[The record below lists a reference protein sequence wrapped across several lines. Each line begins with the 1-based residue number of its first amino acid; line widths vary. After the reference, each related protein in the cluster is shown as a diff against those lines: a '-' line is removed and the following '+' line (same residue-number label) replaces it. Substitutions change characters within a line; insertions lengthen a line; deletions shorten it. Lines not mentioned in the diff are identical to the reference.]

1 MGLMLAVW
9 RANGGVRVGRYI
21 LKRLITLIPI
31 IFGISVL
38 VFTILHLVPG
48 DPASI
53 MLGTSATPEALQA
66 LRTAMGLDQP
76 LLTQYFHWIGG
87 ILQGDFGESVHTSE
101 PILPQILSRFTI
113 TLQLTLFAVVIGWSI
128 AIPLGIISAVR
139 VHSSIDVFVRLAA
152 MLGISVPNFAI
163 GTLLLLMLSLYF
175 GWFPPI
181 DVVSF
186 WENPVEAIKVFI
198 LPAVTM
204 GIVLAAGVM
213 RMTRSAFLETL
224 EKDFIRTAR
233 AKGNNQWT
241 VVIGHAL
248 RNSSIPIVTIA
259 GMQIGYLLGGSVIV
273 EQLFSI
279 PGLGQYILD
288 GIHQRDYPVVQ
299 GGVLF
304 VALVFVFVNLL
315 VDVIYTW
322 IDPRIKY

>member
-1 MGLMLAVW
+1 MGSYVIK
-9 RANGGVRVGRYI
+9 RIVGLVPI
-21 LKRLITLIPI
+21 L
-31 IFGISVL
+31 FGISLL

-53 MLGTSATPEALQA
+53 MLGTNATPEAIAA
-66 LRTAMGLDQP
+66 LRTRMGLDEP
-76 LLTQYFHWIGG
+76 LITQYLSWLGG
-87 ILQGDFGESVHTSE
+87 LVKGDFGVSVHTGE
-101 PILPQILSRFTI
+101 EILPQILKRFSI
-113 TLQLTLFAVVIGWSI
+113 TLQLTLFAVLIGWTI
-128 AIPLGIISAVR
+128 AIPLGILSAIR
-139 VHSSIDVFVRLAA
+139 VHSKTDIVVRIATL
-152 MLGISVPNFAI
+152 LGISVPNFAV
-163 GTLLLLMLSLYF
+163 GTLLLLVLSLYF

-186 WENPVEAIKVFI
+186 WEDPGEALQVFL

-204 GIVLAAGVM
+204 GIVIAAGVL
-213 RMTRSAFLETL
+213 RMTRSAFLETM

-233 AKGNNQWT
+233 AKGNSMWT
-241 VVIGHAL
+241 VVFGHAL

-279 PGLGQYILD
+279 PGLGQYVLE
-288 GIHQRDYPVVQ
+288 GIYQRDYPVVQ

-304 VALVFVFVNLL
+304 VALVFVLVNLL
-315 VDVIYTW
+315 IDIIYTW

>member
-1 MGLMLAVW
+1 MGSYVIK
-9 RANGGVRVGRYI
+9 RIVGLVPI
-21 LKRLITLIPI
+21 L
-31 IFGISVL
+31 FGISVL

-53 MLGTSATPEALQA
+53 MLGTNATPEAIAA
-66 LRTAMGLDQP
+66 LRTRMGLDEP
-76 LLTQYFHWIGG
+76 LITQYLSWLGG
-87 ILQGDFGESVHTSE
+87 LVKGDFGVSVHTGE
-101 PILPQILSRFTI
+101 EILPQILKRFSI
-113 TLQLTLFAVVIGWSI
+113 TLQLTLFAVLIGWTI
-128 AIPLGIISAVR
+128 AIPLGILSAIR
-139 VHSSIDVFVRLAA
+139 VHSKTDIVVRIATL
-152 MLGISVPNFAI
+152 LGISVPNFAV
-163 GTLLLLMLSLYF
+163 GTLLLLVLSLYF

-186 WENPVEAIKVFI
+186 WEDPGEALQVFL

-204 GIVLAAGVM
+204 GIVIAAGVL
-213 RMTRSAFLETL
+213 RMTRSAFLETM

-233 AKGNNQWT
+233 AKGNSMWT
-241 VVIGHAL
+241 VVFGHAL

-279 PGLGQYILD
+279 PGLGQYVLE
-288 GIHQRDYPVVQ
+288 GIYQRDYPVVQ

-304 VALVFVFVNLL
+304 VALVFVLVNLL
-315 VDVIYTW
+315 IDIIYTW

>member
-1 MGLMLAVW
+1 M
-9 RANGGVRVGRYI
+9 GRYI
-21 LKRLITLIPI
+21 VKRLISLVPI

-53 MLGTSATPEALQA
+53 MLGTSATPEAIKV
-66 LRTAMGLDQP
+66 LRQEMGLDLP
-76 LLTQYFHWIGG
+76 LVQQYLQWMGG
-87 ILQGDFGESVHTSE
+87 LLQGDFGVSVHTGE
-101 PILPQILSRFTI
+101 PILPEILSRFSI
-113 TLQLTLFAVVIGWSI
+113 TLQLTVLGALFGWLF

-139 VHSSIDVFVRLAA
+139 VHSSVDVVVRLFA

-163 GTLLLLMLSLYF
+163 GTLLLLGLSLYF

-186 WENPVEAIKVFI
+186 WEDPAEAWQVFV
-198 LPAVTM
+198 LPAITM

-233 AKGNNQWT
+233 AKGNNQWI
-241 VVIGHAL
+241 VIVGHAL

-288 GIHQRDYPVVQ
+288 GIYQRDYPVVQ

-304 VALVFVFVNLL
+304 VALVFVLVNLL

>member
-1 MGLMLAVW
+1 MGSYVIK
-9 RANGGVRVGRYI
+9 RIVGLVPI
-21 LKRLITLIPI
+21 L
-31 IFGISVL
+31 FGISVL

-53 MLGTSATPEALQA
+53 MLGTNATPEAIAA
-66 LRTAMGLDQP
+66 LRTRMGLDEP
-76 LLTQYFHWIGG
+76 LITQYLSWLGG
-87 ILQGDFGESVHTSE
+87 LVKGDFGVSVHTGE
-101 PILPQILSRFTI
+101 EILPQILKRFSI
-113 TLQLTLFAVVIGWSI
+113 TLQLTLFAVLIGWTI
-128 AIPLGIISAVR
+128 AIPLGILSAIR
-139 VHSSIDVFVRLAA
+139 VHAKTDIVVRIATL
-152 MLGISVPNFAI
+152 LGISVPNFAV
-163 GTLLLLMLSLYF
+163 GTLLLLVLSLYF

-186 WENPVEAIKVFI
+186 WEDPGEALQVFL

-204 GIVLAAGVM
+204 GIVIAAGVL
-213 RMTRSAFLETL
+213 RMTRSAFLETM

-233 AKGNNQWT
+233 AKGNSMWT
-241 VVIGHAL
+241 VVFGHAL

-279 PGLGQYILD
+279 PGLGQYVLE
-288 GIHQRDYPVVQ
+288 GIYQRDYPVVQ

-304 VALVFVFVNLL
+304 VALVFVLVNLL
-315 VDVIYTW
+315 IDIIYTW

>member
-1 MGLMLAVW
+1 
-9 RANGGVRVGRYI
+9 VGRYI
-21 LKRLITLIPI
+21 LKRIVSLIPI
-31 IFGISVL
+31 VFGISVL

-53 MLGTSATPEALQA
+53 MLGTNATPEAVKA
-66 LRTAMGLDQP
+66 LRQSMGLDQP
-76 LLTQYFHWIGG
+76 LVTQYLHWMGG
-87 ILQGDFGESVHTSE
+87 LMQGDFGVSVHTGQA
-101 PILPQILSRFTI
+101 ILPEILKRFAI
-113 TLQLTLFAVVIGWSI
+113 TLQLTLFGAIIGWSI
-128 AIPLGIISAVR
+128 AIPLGILSAVR
-139 VHSSIDVFVRLAA
+139 VHSSVDVLVRVTA

-163 GTLLLLMLSLYF
+163 GTLLLLGLSLYF

-181 DVVSF
+181 DVVNF
-186 WENPVEAIKVFI
+186 WENPVEAFQVFV

-224 EKDFIRTAR
+224 DKDFIRTAR

-288 GIHQRDYPVVQ
+288 GIYQRDYPVVQ

-304 VALVFVFVNLL
+304 IALVFVLVNLL

>member
-1 MGLMLAVW
+1 M
-9 RANGGVRVGRYI
+9 GRYI
-21 LKRLITLIPI
+21 IQRLVSLIPI
-31 IFGISVL
+31 IFGISIL

-53 MLGTSATPEALQA
+53 MLGTNATPEAIQA
-66 LRTAMGLDQP
+66 LRASMGLDKP
-76 LLTQYFHWIGG
+76 LVTQYLDWMGG
-87 ILQGDFGESVHTSE
+87 LLIGDFGQSVHTGE
-101 PILPQILSRFTI
+101 PILPEILKRFTI
-113 TLQLTLFAVVIGWSI
+113 TLQLTLFATLVGWAI
-128 AIPLGIISAVR
+128 AIPVGILSAVR
-139 VHSSIDVFVRLAA
+139 VHSPLDVIVRIVA

-163 GTLLLLMLSLYF
+163 GSLLLLILSLYF

-181 DVVSF
+181 DVVHF
-186 WENPVEAIKVFI
+186 WDDPAEAVKVFV

-204 GIVLAAGVM
+204 GIVLAAGIM

-224 EKDFIRTAR
+224 DKDFIRTAR
-233 AKGNNQWT
+233 AKGNNQWK

-248 RNSSIPIVTIA
+248 RNSAIPIITLA

-288 GIHQRDYPVVQ
+288 GIYQRDYPVVQ

-304 VALVFVFVNLL
+304 IALVFVLINLL
-315 VDVIYTW
+315 VDIIYTW
-322 IDPRIKY
+322 VDPRIKY

>member
-1 MGLMLAVW
+1 MA
-9 RANGGVRVGRYI
+9 RYI
-21 LKRLITLIPI
+21 CKRLISLIPI
-31 IFGISVL
+31 IFGITLL

-53 MLGTSATPEALQA
+53 MLGTNATPEAIQA
-66 LRTAMGLDQP
+66 LRESMGLDKP
-76 LLTQYFHWIGG
+76 LITQYLDWLGG
-87 ILQGDFGESVHTSE
+87 LFVGDFGQSVHTGE
-101 PILPQILSRFTI
+101 PILPEILQRFTV
-113 TLQLTLFAVVIGWSI
+113 TLQLSLFAALVGWAI
-128 AIPLGIISAVR
+128 AIPVGILSAVR
-139 VHSSIDVFVRLAA
+139 VHSPFDAIVRMVA

-163 GTLLLLMLSLYF
+163 GSLLLLILSLYF

-181 DVVSF
+181 DVVDF
-186 WENPVEAIKVFI
+186 WEDPAEAVKVFI

-204 GIVLAAGVM
+204 GIVLAAGIM

-224 EKDFIRTAR
+224 DKDFIRTAR
-233 AKGNNQWT
+233 AKGNNQWS

-248 RNSSIPIVTIA
+248 RNSAIPILTLA
-259 GMQIGYLLGGSVIV
+259 GMQMGYLLGGSVIV

-288 GIHQRDYPVVQ
+288 GIYQRDYPVVQ

-304 VALVFVFVNLL
+304 IALLFVLVNLL
-315 VDVIYTW
+315 VDILYTW

>member
-1 MGLMLAVW
+1 M
-9 RANGGVRVGRYI
+9 GRYI
-21 LKRLITLIPI
+21 LKRLITLVPI

-38 VFTILHLVPG
+38 VFTIMHLVPG

-53 MLGTSATPEALQA
+53 MLGTNATPEATQA
-66 LRTAMGLDQP
+66 LRQSMGLDDP
-76 LLTQYFHWIGG
+76 LITQYMRWATGL
-87 ILQGDFGESVHTSE
+87 LQGDFGVSVHSGTE
-101 PILPQILSRFTI
+101 ILPQIIKRFMI
-113 TLQLTLFAVVIGWSI
+113 TLQLTLLAALIGWSI

-139 VHSSIDVFVRLAA
+139 VHSSVDVFVRLLAL
-152 MLGISVPNFAI
+152 LGISVPNFAI
-163 GTLLLLMLSLYF
+163 GTLLLLVLSLYF
-175 GWFPPI
+175 GWFPPL

-186 WENPVEAIKVFI
+186 WQDPVEALQVFI

-224 EKDFIRTAR
+224 DQDFIRTAW
-233 AKGNNQWT
+233 AKGNNRWT
-241 VVIGHAL
+241 VIMGHAL
-248 RNSSIPIVTIA
+248 RNSAIPIVTIA

-288 GIHQRDYPVVQ
+288 GIYQRDYPVVQ

-304 VALVFVFVNLL
+304 VALVFVLVNLL
-315 VDVIYTW
+315 VDIIYTW

>member
-1 MGLMLAVW
+1 MGSYVIK
-9 RANGGVRVGRYI
+9 RIVGLVPI
-21 LKRLITLIPI
+21 L
-31 IFGISVL
+31 FGISVL

-53 MLGTSATPEALQA
+53 MLGTNATPEAIAA
-66 LRTAMGLDQP
+66 LRTRMGLDEP
-76 LLTQYFHWIGG
+76 LITQYLSWLGG
-87 ILQGDFGESVHTSE
+87 LVKGDFGVSVHTGE
-101 PILPQILSRFTI
+101 EILPQILKRFSI
-113 TLQLTLFAVVIGWSI
+113 TLQLTLFSVLIGWTI
-128 AIPLGIISAVR
+128 AIPLGILSAIR
-139 VHSSIDVFVRLAA
+139 VHSKTDIVVRIATL
-152 MLGISVPNFAI
+152 LGISVPNFAV
-163 GTLLLLMLSLYF
+163 GTLLLLVLSLYF

-186 WENPVEAIKVFI
+186 WEDPGEALQVFL

-204 GIVLAAGVM
+204 GIVIAAGVL
-213 RMTRSAFLETL
+213 RMTRSAFLETM

-233 AKGNNQWT
+233 AKGNSMWT
-241 VVIGHAL
+241 VVFGHAL

-279 PGLGQYILD
+279 PGLGQYVLE
-288 GIHQRDYPVVQ
+288 GIYQRDYPVVQ

-304 VALVFVFVNLL
+304 VALVFVLVNLL
-315 VDVIYTW
+315 IDIIYTW

>member
-1 MGLMLAVW
+1 MA
-9 RANGGVRVGRYI
+9 RYVC
-21 LKRLITLIPI
+21 KRLISLIPI
-31 IFGISVL
+31 IFGITLL

-53 MLGTSATPEALQA
+53 MLGTNATPEAIQA
-66 LRTAMGLDQP
+66 LRESMGLDKP
-76 LLTQYFHWIGG
+76 LITQYLDWLGG
-87 ILQGDFGESVHTSE
+87 LFVGDFGQSVHTGE
-101 PILPQILSRFTI
+101 PILPEILQRFTV
-113 TLQLTLFAVVIGWSI
+113 TLQLSLFAALVGWAI
-128 AIPLGIISAVR
+128 AIPVGILSAVR
-139 VHSSIDVFVRLAA
+139 VHSPFDAIVRMVA

-163 GTLLLLMLSLYF
+163 GSLLLLILSLYF

-181 DVVSF
+181 DVVDF
-186 WENPVEAIKVFI
+186 WEDPAEAVKVFI

-204 GIVLAAGVM
+204 GIVLAAGIM

-224 EKDFIRTAR
+224 DKDFIRTAR
-233 AKGNNQWT
+233 AKGNNQWS

-248 RNSSIPIVTIA
+248 RNSAIPILTLA
-259 GMQIGYLLGGSVIV
+259 GMQMGYLLGGSVIV

-288 GIHQRDYPVVQ
+288 GIYQRDYPVVQ

-304 VALVFVFVNLL
+304 IALLFVLVNLL
-315 VDVIYTW
+315 VDILYTW